1 MLQIRLSKGS
11 AGDGGGAAAKPPP
24 PADTVT
30 VACPDHLV
38 IADLPVAKSLGAV
51 TSSAAAVRTVGRRS
65 RRNLGERVHFCVRC
79 DFPIALYGRL
89 VPCEHAFCLTCA
101 RSDAS
106 CYLVFC
112 SCDERIQKIQSI
124 KMMEGIFICAAPH
137 CLKSFLKKSEFE
149 SHIHETHPNLLQSNP
164 KKEGSTE
171 EEARASSTDTHKQ
184 SFLQE
189 TSTARAPP
197 KSGFSPGTNSQQQD
211 RDERAYRHQSSDHP
225 PSMVPPNL
233 KPVPFQSPHQR
244 QPGDVQADNNPPQGF
259 DNPNSWINQPQ
270 SFMSQS
276 GHPNQQVSDQLL
288 SEKHAGNPSQSSFS
302 DYPPLQPPLPPNYQ
316 LPLNAN
322 QAVVPPATFNY
333 PLSAEGSQQY
343 YSAPYEIPRP
353 ELMPAGGPAQGSVLG
368 YSPAPAGIA
377 SFAGSV
383 PRPWGA
389 GQMVVPLDRPFM
401 LTQGLPEAYMNL
413 TDSQGRIQSLQ
424 GDGSQL
430 AGGWLLNHSQ
440 IGQESQLQGVSA
452 VNSDNKGVLAQ
463 LPQPVALQASLPP
476 PPPPPLPL
484 PMSQQLNA
492 GNFSSFCTANQEGQ
506 RYG

>member
-30 VACPDHLV
+30 VVCPDHLV

-106 CYLVFC
+106 CYL
-112 SCDERIQKIQSI
+112 CDERIQKIQSI

-137 CLKSFLKKSEFE
+137 CLKSFLKRSEFE
-149 SHIHETHPNLLQSNP
+149 SHIHETHPNLLQSNT
-164 KKEGSTE
+164 KKEGGTE

-197 KSGFSPGTNSQQQD
+197 KSGFSPITNSQQQD
-211 RDERAYRHQSSDHP
+211 RDERTYRHQSSDHP
-225 PSMVPPNL
+225 PSMVPPHL
-233 KPVPFQSPHQR
+233 KPTPFQSPHQR

-276 GHPNQQVSDQLL
+276 GPPNQQVSDQLL

-322 QAVVPPATFNY
+322 QAVVPPAAFSY

-377 SFAGSV
+377 SFAGSA

-401 LTQGLPEAYMNL
+401 LTQGLPEGYMNL
-413 TDSQGRIQSLQ
+413 ADSQGRIQSLQ

-463 LPQPVALQASLPP
+463 LPQPVALQVPLPP

-492 GNFSSFCTANQEGQ
+492 GNFSSFSTANQEGQ